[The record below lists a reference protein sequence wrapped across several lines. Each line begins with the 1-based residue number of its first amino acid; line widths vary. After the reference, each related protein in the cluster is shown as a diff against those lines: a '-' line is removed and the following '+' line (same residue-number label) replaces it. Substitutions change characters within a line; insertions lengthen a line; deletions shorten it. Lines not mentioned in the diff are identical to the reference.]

1 MGEAVSLYKDEF
13 LKDDSA
19 FYLIHL
25 YIRAIFYI
33 FAGNKKNRQNY
44 SGIEKRSPSEMR
56 VIKQALF
63 LIETGLIYW
72 ST

>member
-33 FAGNKKNRQNY
+33 FAGNKKIAKITQVL
-44 SGIEKRSPSEMR
+44 KSEVR
-56 VIKQALF
+56 PK
-63 LIETGLIYW
+63 
-72 ST
+72 